1 MITSAMSLAHL
12 RKAVKARAIAAR
24 ALFVHWFL
32 SYDRRQLL
40 QALRRLG
47 VRDGD
52 TLMLHAGFSPHHGY
66 RGTIETLTETLVE
79 AVGPAGHLLM
89 VSLPYRSSSLQYL
102 EKLRQFDVRRTPSMM
117 GMVSE
122 YFRRRPE
129 VLRSLH
135 PTHPI
140 LARGPRAEDF
150 IRGHEDCI
158 HPCGPGTPFDRLA
171 QADGLVAFLNVPFG
185 TFTFFHYLEHL
196 VAPKLPFPLYTQRCY
211 EVPVIDRDG
220 HLRTVRTHVY
230 TPETISRRR
239 FEVLENALR
248 ARNAIRRVSVGNT
261 VIEAVRVQAA
271 IACVEEMT
279 LRSEFFYDLSSLT
292 PPVAPPPQRHP
303 IKGV

>member
-1 MITSAMSLAHL
+1 MITPATWLRQL
-12 RKAVKARAIAAR
+12 RKALKARWIAMR
-24 ALFVHWFL
+24 ALAVRCFL
-32 SYDRRQLL
+32 SYGRDQLL
-40 QALRRLG
+40 QALRQLG

-52 TLMLHAGFSPHHGY
+52 ALMLHAGFAPHHGY
-66 RGTIETLTETLVE
+66 RGTIESLTDTLIE
-79 AVGPAGHLLM
+79 AIGPDGHLLM

-140 LARGPRAEDF
+140 LVRGPRAEDF
-150 IRGHEDCI
+150 IRGHEDCL

-196 VAPKLPFPLYTQRCY
+196 VAPGLPFPLYTPHCH
-211 EVPVIDRDG
+211 EVSVIDRDG
-220 HLRTVRTHVY
+220 LPRTVRTHVY

-248 ARNAIRRVSVGNT
+248 ARNAIRRVRVGNT
-261 VIEAVRVQAA
+261 VLEAVRVRAA

-279 LRSEFFYDLSSLT
+279 RRGEYFYDFSAMT

-303 IKGV
+303 IEGA